1 MSSIRANI
9 NLAHKAPV
17 EVLVLVFVE
26 VLEFEKGQS

>member
-17 EVLVLVFVE
+17 EVLVE